1 LMMAAHH
8 QRTSGVGRGL
18 VGVGVGRAPCVA
30 RAPVARAPVARA
42 RRLGGQP
49 PTRLRLTAK
58 KGTVVCRLSSES
70 TGGANPTGTG
80 VSVSVEGPIGGIV
93 CDEFE
98 CTCGPDV
105 ERTIRQVMRDT
116 ADVQETQRSL
126 APYAENVLYSD
137 GVVSFKG
144 RTNYR
149 KLGPFFTSAESSR
162 GTVDLS
168 RQPASTSNTQAAQLL
183 SVKSVDMGE
192 KVTVVSRV
200 TAETPAGELVVQVTD
215 RYTMNLISGKVVEHE
230 ASYEAQGNPAA
241 GAVLLSRRAATA
253 LKFGAQ
259 KASDVIDSIDEG
271 TQSGE
276 DSNNYYPDP
285 KNPNKFFQQEDTTFS
300 DGVQIALILSVLY
313 TFVKALIYVN
323 ENVKM

>member
-1 LMMAAHH
+1 MAAHH
-8 QRTSGVGRGL
+8 QRTSGVGNPRRQSGL
-18 VGVGVGRAPCVA
+18 TRSSSCVA

-42 RRLGGQP
+42 RRLGGVT
-49 PTRLRLTAK
+49 TRLRLAAK

-259 KASDVIDSIDEG
+259 KASDVIDSIDEA

-276 DSNNYYPDP
+276 DANNYYPDP
-285 KNPNKFFQQEDTTFS
+285 NNPNKFFQQEDSTFS